1 MALPAILAALP
12 TLVPMLDR
20 VLASVIP
27 DPNERAR
34 VAQQAAAEM
43 TATLAASD
51 AQQVAVNQ
59 IEAASPHPFAAWW
72 RPAAGWVAV
81 AGLAYDALLR
91 PLAPWVLTVA
101 GVEAPPLPELGEALW
116 GLLFGMLGL
125 GAMRSYDKVRGTDAR
140 VVARR

>member
-12 TLVPMLDR
+12 ALAPLIDR
-20 VLASVIP
+20 VLSATIP
-27 DPNERAR
+27 DPAERAR
-34 VAQQAAAEM
+34 VAQQAASEVV
-43 TATLAASD
+43 ATLAASD

-59 IEAASPHPFAAWW
+59 IEAASPHGFAALW

-101 GVEAPPLPELGEALW
+101 GVSAPPLPALGDALW

-125 GAMRSYDKVRGTDAR
+125 GAMRSYDKIKGTDLRAEAR
-140 VVARR
+140 K